1 MSNILFLSA
10 PLKERIWGG
19 YYFRDE
25 LKVTD
30 SNKKIGEM
38 WSCSGHIQGES
49 IILEGIYKGLS
60 LSQVYKNHREIFGNP
75 KSKEFPILVKIIAA
89 NDDLSVQVHPNDEY
103 ARKYENSLGKTEGW
117 LILKHLPEACLV
129 VGHNASSKEEL
140 ISFIESD
147 SYDKLLKKVKV
158 NDGEFYPIPS
168 GTIHAIGKGIVL
180 LEVQQSSDITYR
192 FYDYHR
198 KDKEGKERELHVKK
212 AIDVT
217 DITQY
222 SQQIKNIN
230 DIKSGELYSNQYF
243 KIDVQYIDKVG
254 EIVNLNGYKIV
265 SVIDGKL
272 KVAGRTIILGDS
284 FIITALDKR
293 IKVEGKGR
301 IAIIT
306 SGT

>member
-1 MSNILFLSA
+1 MPDILFLSA

-19 YYFRDE
+19 NYFKDE

-38 WSCSGHIQGES
+38 WSCSGYCQGES
-49 IILEGIYKGLS
+49 YILEGIYKGLT
-60 LSQVYKNHREIFGNP
+60 LSQVYKNHCELFGNP
-75 KSKEFPILVKIIAA
+75 KAKEFPILIKIISA
-89 NDDLSVQVHPNDEY
+89 DDNLSVQVHPNDEY
-103 ARKYENSLGKTEGW
+103 ARKYENSSGKTEGW
-117 LILKHLPEACLV
+117 LILKHAPEASLV

-140 ISFIESD
+140 VSMIESD
-147 SYDKLLKKVKV
+147 DYDQLLKKVKV

-198 KDKEGKERELHVKK
+198 KDKDGEERELHVKK

-217 DITQY
+217 NIKPY
-222 SQQIKNIN
+222 SQKIKNIN
-230 DIKSGELYSNQYF
+230 DIQSGELYSNQYF
-243 KIDVQYIDKVG
+243 NIFVKSIDEVG
-254 EIVNLNGYKIV
+254 TIENANGYKII
-265 SVIDGKL
+265 SVIDGEF
-272 KVAGRTIILGDS
+272 KVDGHSIKLGDS
-284 FIITALDKR
+284 FIVTALDKS
-293 IKVEGKGR
+293 VEVKGNGR

-306 SGT
+306 SAL

>member
-19 YYFRDE
+19 NYFKDE

-30 SNKKIGEM
+30 SNSKIGEM
-38 WSCSGHIQGES
+38 WTCSGHIQGES
-49 IILEGIYKGLS
+49 YILEGIYKGLS
-60 LSQVYKNHREIFGNP
+60 LSQVYKNHSELFGNP
-75 KSKEFPILVKIIAA
+75 KAKEFPILIKIISAD
-89 NDDLSVQVHPNDEY
+89 DDLSVQVHPNDEY
-103 ARKYENSLGKTEGW
+103 ARKNENSSGKTEGW
-117 LILKHLPEACLV
+117 LILKHEPEACLV
-129 VGHNASSKEEL
+129 VGHNACSKEEL
-140 ISFIESD
+140 VSLIKSD
-147 SYDKLLKKVKV
+147 NYDKLLKKVKV

-198 KDKEGKERELHVKK
+198 KDKDGKERELHVKK

-217 DITQY
+217 DITPY

-230 DIKSGELYSNQYF
+230 DITSGELYSNQYF
-243 KIDVQYIDKVG
+243 KIDVKSIDKKDV
-254 EIVNLNGYKIV
+254 IKNLNGYKII
-265 SVIDGKL
+265 SVIEGKM
-272 KVAGRTIILGDS
+272 KVEGRTIKLGDS
-284 FIITALDKR
+284 FIITSLDKA
-293 IKVEGKGR
+293 IKVEGTGR

-306 SGT
+306 TAL